1 MKTSVNRPVVSPWSW
16 WRLATAH
23 PAARG
28 AMIAVRP
35 ALGLAHLIVL
45 AHLISVASGWAIGHP
60 TSLRARLPSA
70 TMSISEPGGAL
81 TLLGGALARSDAAEN
96 SRDWQRVGNQWLRL
110 PPSTPWA
117 VVHFVG
123 GAGLGSAPQLC
134 YDALWADVCDRAN
147 VAVIA
152 TPYDVAPDHAQLAAE
167 CMAGFESARAEAC
180 ELGLLPAAAPVFR
193 AGHSLG
199 AKLLVVEAC
208 RVAGEAGEAGD
219 EVYTGSAPAPLGLL
233 AYNNFGVAD
242 SVRLASSVVQTM
254 QGGGARAGR
263 HGQSA
268 TLGSSTA
275 ELSLLAALQLG
286 SRACS
291 ERAWR
296 LRAARHSQGEAG
308 PLGAQPL
315 PRLLG
320 SAALQS
326 RRFHGFRSCRRD
338 ARPPRSPTPSPS
350 RSKWAA
356 RAASTSS
363 SRPRPPSCRPG
374 WRPPTPRP
382 PRASSASRRATGR

>member
-1 MKTSVNRPVVSPWSW
+1 
-16 WRLATAH
+16 
-23 PAARG
+23 
-28 AMIAVRP
+28 MIAVRP

-45 AHLISVASGWAIGHP
+45 AHLISVASGWAIGQP
-60 TSLRARLPSA
+60 TSLRVRLPSA

>member
-1 MKTSVNRPVVSPWSW
+1 
-16 WRLATAH
+16 
-23 PAARG
+23 
-28 AMIAVRP
+28 MIAVRP

-45 AHLISVASGWAIGHP
+45 AHLISVASGWAIGQP

-81 TLLGGALARSDAAEN
+81 TLLGGALARSDAAEK

-275 ELSLLAALQLG
+275 ELSLLVAPRLA
-286 SRACS
+286 SRAS
-291 ERAWR
+291 SGRAWR
-296 LRAARHSQGEAG
+296 LRAAQHSQGAAG
-308 PLGAQPL
+308 PLGTQPL
-315 PRLLG
+315 LWVLG

-363 SRPRPPSCRPG
+363 SRPRPLSCRRG